1 MTITLKAGTR
11 PIQLGTVTDLKFNR
25 VERDGSV
32 DIPLARG
39 ASRQGLGS
47 QSAQISL
54 AGTFVGESRFDYFQQ
69 FDRIRMIGRS
79 LKLESNHLTTIA
91 YLNNVSLGKVVGDFL
106 GYNLTLKE
114 SLFKSI
120 SDCEDQVG
128 WYADSGELTNEYD
141 SPEPKEGDFYLK
153 NSIVDSDYF
162 ELDFE
167 PSDPVDLSSI
177 EYLAFWFRVSEV
189 AYINQASIRLDNDD
203 EYSYAYFQSKL
214 LLPNVWYRLLIHKS
228 EFSNF
233 QTYNFNQI
241 WQFRVQLRLTT
252 NRTMS
257 IMIDDFG
264 VYE

>member
-1 MTITLKAGTR
+1 MTITLKTGTR

-39 ASRQGLGS
+39 ASRQGLGKPIG
-47 QSAQISL
+47 AVLSL
-54 AGTFVGESRFDYFQQ
+54 AGTFVGDTRFDYFQQ

-79 LKLESNHLTTIA
+79 LKLESNHLATIV

-106 GYNLTLKE
+106 GYNLALKE

-128 WYADSGELTNEYD
+128 WYADSGDLTNEYD

-153 NSIVDSDYF
+153 NNIVNGDYF

-167 PSDPVDLSSI
+167 PSDPVDPAQWSTLLSGFKLAQSPTSTRLQYASTMTMSI
-177 EYLAFWFRVSEV
+177 VTLTFRVSFFCPMCGI
-189 AYINQASIRLDNDD
+189 ACLFIRASSRISRPTTLAGFINSVLN
-203 EYSYAYFQSKL
+203 
-214 LLPNVWYRLLIHKS
+214 
-228 EFSNF
+228 
-233 QTYNFNQI
+233 
-241 WQFRVQLRLTT
+241 
-252 NRTMS
+252 
-257 IMIDDFG
+257 
-264 VYE
+264 

>member
-1 MTITLKAGTR
+1 LTITLKAGTR
-11 PIQLGTVTDLKFNR
+11 PIQLGTVTDLQFNR

-79 LKLESNHLTTIA
+79 LKLESNHLATIV

-106 GYNLTLKE
+106 GYNLALKE

-128 WYADSGELTNEYD
+128 WYTDSGDLTNEYD

-153 NSIVDSDYF
+153 NSIVNGSQF
-162 ELDFE
+162 VLDFE
-167 PSDPVDLSSI
+167 PSDPVDMANC
-177 EYLAFWFRVSEV
+177 EYVALWFRVTEV
-189 AYINQASIRLDNDD
+189 AYINEALVVLDNDD
-203 EYSYAYFQSKL
+203 DYSLAYFQAKL
-214 LLPNVWYRLLIHKS
+214 LLPNVWYRILLHKS
-228 EFSNF
+228 EFSNY
-233 QTYNFNQI
+233 QNFNFSTI
-241 WQFRVQLRLTT
+241 YQFTIALSLTS

-264 VYE
+264 AYE